1 MNSEPASASA
11 PVGTRRAVRELPSLV
26 DRAAGGSS
34 VLISR
39 TGRPLAALISAAEY
53 ERLQE
58 LESRDDG
65 LRAILRRRGIRIT
78 PWTTAKI
85 LEALTRLGAG
95 L

>member
-11 PVGTRRAVRELPSLV
+11 PVGIRRAVRELPSLV

-39 TGRPLAALISAAEY
+39 RGRPLAVISAAEY

-65 LRAILRRRGIRIT
+65 LRAILRGRGIRIT
-78 PWTTAKI
+78 PWTKAKI

-95 L
+95 S